1 LRNLAQP
8 CTFVIMSETPA
19 QSPWMTRSEAATY
32 LRVSPATVDRWV
44 REERLEAFKV
54 AGTQSVRFSR
64 AGVEALIAPE
74 GDE

>member
-1 LRNLAQP
+1 
-8 CTFVIMSETPA
+8 
-19 QSPWMTRSEAATY
+19 MTRSEAATY